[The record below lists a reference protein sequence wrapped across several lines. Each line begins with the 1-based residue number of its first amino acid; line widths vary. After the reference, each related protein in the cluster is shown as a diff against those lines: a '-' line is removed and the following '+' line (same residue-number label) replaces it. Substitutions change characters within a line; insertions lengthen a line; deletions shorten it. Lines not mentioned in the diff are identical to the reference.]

1 MADLVKTY
9 PLFNKAQF
17 GYKKEVV
24 CLYDF
29 AVDGGTFASGIV
41 LCKLPNNT
49 VITGVIFDV
58 ITAPTSAGAAT
69 LSLGANTG
77 IDLLNACAIATFAIT
92 NLVAG
97 IPVGV
102 ILAAT
107 DTTAV
112 KLTADSDITF
122 LINTASLTA
131 GKLAIHI
138 EYFEGGE

>member
-9 PLFNKAQF
+9 PLFNVAQF

-24 CLYDF
+24 CVYDF
-29 AVDGGTFASGIV
+29 AVDGGTFGTGIV

-58 ITAPTSAGAAT
+58 ITAPVGVGAT

-92 NLVAG
+92 DLVAG

-102 ILAAT
+102 ILSTT

-112 KLTADSDITF
+112 KLTADRDITF
-122 LINTASLTA
+122 LINTANLTA